1 MSDRREALN
10 LVSSAL
16 TASGPLTLAN
26 ACNAATTAGPSM
38 AAGASATG
46 SGWAS
51 TGASAAMSLSGSGAK
66 SASATGSG
74 AGSAAFLARVFLA
87 GASKV
92 TKATKAADLT
102 TWLRDQGVETEG
114 VAKAAVRQMLAGDIE
129 GAARQAVEIRAEAAK
144 ASTAKLTAMVKCACD
159 DGRARGLHLVYGAGT
174 GRWAGRLIQLQN
186 LPRGVIK
193 KADLAIPLIID
204 GDIDLVSMLFGP
216 PLDVISSN
224 LRGCLIP
231 AEGCDFIQ
239 SDFSNIE
246 GRITAWLA
254 NEEWKIQ
261 AFRDFD
267 AGTGRDLYLIGA
279 EKILTLLK
287 VLYAHPLNENSPER
301 TPYGKV
307 PELALGFGGG
317 VGAFQS
323 MAAIYGM
330 KVTDEEADQIKVA
343 WREAHPRVVALWR
356 NMEDAA
362 FNAISNPGR
371 VVSTAGGRI
380 KYVVKGGFLWMVL
393 PSGRP
398 LAYAHPRIEKRRP
411 AWNIGQDE
419 IKLKDTITFMAVN
432 SITRK
437 WERCT
442 TYGGSL
448 AENAI
453 QAIARDLLA
462 NALLKLEAAG
472 YPVVIHVHDEALAEV
487 RKGVGSVDEFKSIMC
502 DTPAW
507 AAGLPVAAAGWRG
520 SRYRK

>member
-1 MSDRREALN
+1 MHLSITPVENEPRIHDLALAEALEYARPVTIRD
-10 LVSSAL
+10 LIKRHLTSLEAL
-16 TASGPLTLAN
+16 GTVRTMRTVNRGQEATEYYLNKAQAIFITTQAGTAKAVDVTVEVVKRFDEYESGKRLP
-26 ACNAATTAGPSM
+26 AAHT
-38 AAGASATG
+38 
-46 SGWAS
+46 
-51 TGASAAMSLSGSGAK
+51 
-66 SASATGSG
+66 
-74 AGSAAFLARVFLA
+74 
-87 GASKV
+87 
-92 TKATKAADLT
+92 
-102 TWLRDQGVETEG
+102 
-114 VAKAAVRQMLAGDIE
+114 KAAVRQMLAGDIE

-186 LPRGVIK
+186 LPRGSVK

-287 VLYAHPLNENSPER
+287 VPYAHPLNENSQER

-419 IKLKDTITFMAVN
+419 IKLKDTITFMSVN

-472 YPVVIHVHDEALAEV
+472 YPVVIHVHDEALAEI